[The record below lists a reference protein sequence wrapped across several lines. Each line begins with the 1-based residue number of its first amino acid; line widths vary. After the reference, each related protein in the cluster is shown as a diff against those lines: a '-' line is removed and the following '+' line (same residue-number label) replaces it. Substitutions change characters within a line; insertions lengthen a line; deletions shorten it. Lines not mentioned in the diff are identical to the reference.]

1 MLNCW
6 LGTVGID
13 LKISNP
19 GKRIR
24 NRLRFSFCLGIEYFP
39 RFLCDQ
45 TGLGKSNFFVWIDL
59 GLRFDWSV
67 GVCFFVFVEILRLDL
82 VAESVV
88 VSEDVDEVRD
98 EEQSS
103 EGTEL
108 P

>member
-1 MLNCW
+1 M
-6 LGTVGID
+6 
-13 LKISNP
+13 
-19 GKRIR
+19 
-24 NRLRFSFCLGIEYFP
+24 
-39 RFLCDQ
+39 
-45 TGLGKSNFFVWIDL
+45 WIDL

-67 GVCFFVFVEILRLDL
+67 GVCLFVFVEILRLDL

-88 VSEDVDEVRD
+88 VSEDVDEIRD